1 MILLSIY
8 GIDWILLII
17 AGALDFRYAWTGPV
31 MPIVAILGNLLIIA
45 GFALLTWAMVA
56 NRSFEWGVRIQNDRE
71 HKVIDSG
78 PYQFLRHPGYTGVIV
93 SFYFGIPM
101 ALGSWAAFLVGLV
114 GLITMVVR
122 TALEDR
128 TLQEELP
135 GYKEFT
141 EKTRYR
147 LIPGVW

>member
-1 MILLSIY
+1 LT
-8 GIDWILLII
+8 
-17 AGALDFRYAWTGPV
+17 GAHSPV
-31 MPIVAILGNLLIIA
+31 VAILGNLLIIA

-56 NRSFEWGVRIQNDRE
+56 NRNFEATVRIQEERA

-78 PYQFLRHPGYTGVIV
+78 PYQIVRHPGYTGVIIA
-93 SFYFGIPM
+93 FYFGIPM

-128 TLQEELP
+128 TLQEELA

-141 EKTRYR
+141 QKTRYR